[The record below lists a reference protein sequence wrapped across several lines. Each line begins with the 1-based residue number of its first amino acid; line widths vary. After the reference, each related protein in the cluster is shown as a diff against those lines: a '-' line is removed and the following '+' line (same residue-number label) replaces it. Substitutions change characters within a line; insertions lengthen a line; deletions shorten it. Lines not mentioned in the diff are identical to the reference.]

1 MDREEAEVVEKAA
14 KVLKDKIKAFK
25 LEYRNQDDL
34 NVVIMSCL
42 DVLMEQFTHEKRL
55 LLEQEAV
62 KKEADALAETVS
74 KLMDMVKS

>member
-14 KVLKDKIKAFK
+14 KVLKDKIKDFK